1 MENTFISI
9 EMNLIKSAGYKLAT
23 GNVMSWELISRVM
36 IIMLLADHL
45 RPAPAATG
53 PTADLSFSR
62 KPWEG
67 VTKQPQ
73 APGRQRKEGTVLR
86 SWTDT

>member
-9 EMNLIKSAGYKLAT
+9 EMSLIKSAGYKLAT

-53 PTADLSFSR
+53 PGPTADLSFSR

-67 VTKQPQ
+67 ITKQPQ
-73 APGRQRKEGTVLR
+73 TPKRQRKGTV
-86 SWTDT
+86 S

>member
-9 EMNLIKSAGYKLAT
+9 EMSLIKSAGYKLAT

-67 VTKQPQ
+67 GHQTREAKT
-73 APGRQRKEGTVLR
+73 RDCVLG

>member
-9 EMNLIKSAGYKLAT
+9 EMSLIKSAGYKLAT

-53 PTADLSFSR
+53 QLICPLAGS
-62 KPWEG
+62 
-67 VTKQPQ
+67 
-73 APGRQRKEGTVLR
+73 PGKGSPNNPRLPGGREKGLCPKELE
-86 SWTDT
+86 